1 MEEYLMVEDLEFQ
14 RGLLSEIDE
23 LIEFDSE
30 ETEPLEPYDGHDPN
44 EPYSEV
50 VGGMS
55 RSIKKKK
62 VTVLGYLGTVRETTD
77 FKKPNPRAWLLQT
90 ILNEL
95 EYPLT
100 ADGKFGKL
108 TRQAVE
114 KFQADNG
121 LDVDGEVGRMT
132 WTKLINLG
140 KSRISNSGISDKDY
154 ENAANALLVEVEV
167 VKAIKD
173 VESGPAGSFLFSNHP
188 TILFEGHIFWQQ
200 LKNRHIEPKDHQD
213 SDILYQT
220 WNKDHYVSGVAEYV
234 RLQKARYINI
244 DAANASA
251 SWGLFQIMGKNFEAC
266 GCKSVEEFV
275 RRMSTSEGE
284 QLNLFVEFIK
294 YHKMQ
299 RYLKP
304 DYTGKIPWAE
314 FALRYNGKG
323 YKKNQY
329 DTRLENAYWN
339 HKKLRK

>member
-1 MEEYLMVEDLEFQ
+1 MEDFLMEEDFELFE
-14 RGLLSEIDE
+14 RGLLSEVNE
-23 LIEFDSE
+23 VIEFDSDE
-30 ETEPLEPYDGHDPN
+30 NEPQEPYEGHDPN
-44 EPYSEV
+44 EPYSEVV

-62 VTVLGYLGTVRETTD
+62 VTLLGYLGTVRES
-77 FKKPNPRAWLLQT
+77 KPYNPKAWLLQS

-95 EYPLT
+95 RYPLT
-100 ADGKFGKL
+100 ADGKFGPL

-114 KFQADNG
+114 KFQADYG
-121 LDVDGEVGRMT
+121 LDVDGEVGRKT

-173 VESGPAGSFLFSNHP
+173 VESSGSGYVFSNHP
-188 TILFEGHIFWQQ
+188 VILFEGHVFWKE
-200 LKNRHIEPKDHQD
+200 LDKCNGTPSKYSD
-213 SDILYQT
+213 SDILYQKWT
-220 WNKDHYVSGVAEYV
+220 KDHYVSGVAEYV

-299 RYLKP
+299 KYLKP

>member
-1 MEEYLMVEDLEFQ
+1 MEEDFELFE
-14 RGLLSEIDE
+14 RGLLSEVNE
-23 LIEFDSE
+23 VIEFDSDE
-30 ETEPLEPYDGHDPN
+30 NEPQEPYEGHDPN
-44 EPYSEV
+44 EPYSEVV

-62 VTVLGYLGTVRETTD
+62 VTLLGYLGTVRES
-77 FKKPNPRAWLLQT
+77 KPYNPKAWLLQS

-95 EYPLT
+95 RYPLT
-100 ADGKFGKL
+100 ADGKFGPL

-114 KFQADNG
+114 KFQADYG
-121 LDVDGEVGRMT
+121 LDVDGEVGRKT

-140 KSRISNSGISDKDY
+140 KSRISNSGISDQDY
-154 ENAANALLVEVEV
+154 ENAANALDVEVEV

-173 VESGPAGSFLFSNHP
+173 VESSGSGYVFSNHP
-188 TILFEGHIFWQQ
+188 VILFEGHVFWKE
-200 LKNRHIEPKDHQD
+200 LDKCNGTPSKYSD
-213 SDILYQT
+213 SDILYQKWT
-220 WNKDHYVSGVAEYV
+220 KDHYVSGVAEYV

-299 RYLKP
+299 KYLKP